1 MCKRGANAM
10 GEVEMSIAKRGSP
23 SEVSELVSGEARDP
37 GVSKY
42 HVKQPRNFKPFSVSF
57 LL

>member
-1 MCKRGANAM
+1 M

-37 GVSKY
+37 GVCKY
-42 HVKQPRNFKPFSVSF
+42 HVEQPRNFKPFSVSF